1 MGRWLEKESDLYKI
15 QDSKP
20 QNIMNLEN
28 NLNEQPPLN
37 ENNMNEPQQREQ
49 AQNGYNDIMG
59 TNQYTQ
65 CLPDETDYLV
75 TFTESVLGLE
85 LYSDEDGFNC
95 IVGRCVSTIAR
106 SKVTPGSQIVQV
118 NDRWLA
124 NYRFEE
130 IRDAV
135 KQAARQPPLAVTF
148 RIK

>member
-1 MGRWLEKESDLYKI
+1 MQQEYC
-15 QDSKP
+15 
-20 QNIMNLEN
+20 
-28 NLNEQPPLN
+28 PP
-37 ENNMNEPQQREQ
+37 RS
-49 AQNGYNDIMG
+49 
-59 TNQYTQ
+59 
-65 CLPDETDYLV
+65 DETDYYV

-106 SKVTPGSQIVQV
+106 QKVTPGSQIVQV

-148 RIK
+148 RVSYSLYIYLC

>member
-1 MGRWLEKESDLYKI
+1 MQQEMNPPRSD
-15 QDSKP
+15 
-20 QNIMNLEN
+20 EV
-28 NLNEQPPLN
+28 
-37 ENNMNEPQQREQ
+37 
-49 AQNGYNDIMG
+49 
-59 TNQYTQ
+59 
-65 CLPDETDYLV
+65 DYHV

-106 SKVTPGSQIVQV
+106 QKVTPGSQIVQV

-148 RIK
+148 RVCTLREFWCLQSHEFCPSDFVVIE